1 MKEPGPM
8 RRLALIAI
16 TFLLFSLSLSAQ
28 TVDEVIAKHIAAQG
42 GMARLKAIQSI
53 RMRGNFE
60 AGGMQAVF
68 TQLYKRPMKTR
79 LDIEIQGMTM
89 VQAYD
94 GHNGWKIV
102 PFTGK
107 KDPELMTN
115 DEMKNIKEQ
124 ADIDGP
130 LMDYKAKGST
140 VVLVGKEKIDG
151 ADAYHLKVTLKD
163 GSVREMYLDAGTF
176 LVSKI
181 LVKTTMQG
189 AEVELESNAT
199 DYRQVEGVMFPFAV
213 EQHATSGNGPGQ
225 KISFTKVEVNSPV
238 QDSIF
243 KMPGAAPAPAKK
255 AAPSPK

>member
-1 MKEPGPM
+1 MRL
-8 RRLALIAI
+8 RRLAFIVTL
-16 TFLLFSLSLSAQ
+16 LLFSLNLSAQ
-28 TVDEVIAKHIAAQG
+28 TVDEVIAKHIEAQG
-42 GMARLKAIQSI
+42 GMAKLKALQSI
-53 RMRGNFE
+53 RMTGKFE
-60 AGGMQAVF
+60 AGGMQAIF

-79 LDIEIQGMTM
+79 LDIQIQGMSM

-107 KDPELMTN
+107 KDPEPMTN
-115 DEMKNIKEQ
+115 DELKNIRGQ

-140 VVLVGKEKIDG
+140 VELIGKEKIDG
-151 ADAYHLKVTLKD
+151 GDAYHLKVTLKD
-163 GSVREMYLDAGTF
+163 GSLREMYLDASTF

-199 DYRQVEGVMFPFAV
+199 DYRQVDGVMFPFSI

-225 KISFTKVEVNSPV
+225 KISFTKVEVNPPV

-243 KMPGAAPAPAKK
+243 RMPGATPAPAKK

>member
-1 MKEPGPM
+1 M
-8 RRLALIAI
+8 RRLALMAVA
-16 TFLLFSLSLSAQ
+16 FLSISLSLPAQ

-42 GMARLKAIQSI
+42 GTAKLKAIQSI
-53 RMRGNFE
+53 RMTGNFE

-68 TQLYKRPMKTR
+68 TQLYKRPMRTR
-79 LDIEIQGMTM
+79 LDIQIQGMTM

-94 GHNGWKIV
+94 GHSGWKIV

-107 KDPELMTN
+107 KDPEQMTN
-115 DEMKNIKEQ
+115 DELKNIREQ

-151 ADAYHLKVTLKD
+151 ADAYHLKVTFKD
-163 GSVREMYLDAGTF
+163 GSLREMYLDASTF

-189 AEVELESNAT
+189 AEVELESNAM
-199 DYRQVEGVMFPFAV
+199 DYRQIDGVMFPFAI
-213 EQHATSGNGPGQ
+213 EQHATNGEGPGQ
-225 KISFTKVEVNSPV
+225 KISFTKVEVNPPV

-255 AAPSPK
+255 AVPSPK